1 MEINKEQQQ
10 DQPLSNTLSGTSM
23 YTDLTM
29 FLNRELKLLDGMNK
43 AKTLEIEQLIK
54 HKENQL

>member
-29 FLNRELKLLDGMNK
+29 FLNRE
-43 AKTLEIEQLIK
+43 TEITGWNE
-54 HKENQL
+54 